1 MKQLIFMAV
10 SLCFISAVLLD
21 SALAGEDSER
31 QDQIKTI
38 KDELQSKRSEYEKL
52 GRKEKDQLSRLRDI
66 EEQMALSGQLILKIE
81 RKSRT
86 LQGSIEVEQAELE
99 TAERA
104 LEEKKRALRIR
115 LRHIYK
121 VGHRP
126 RWMGIISS
134 RDPTEALTAF
144 KNMIA
149 IIAYDKH
156 LVESYDDLSKNIKA
170 RLEKLRSDK
179 RLLDGLRR
187 DSETE
192 LELRN
197 ITLDRRKKLLDRL
210 RKDKSAIA
218 KSMES
223 LEEDAGLIAGIFDD
237 LQADIDPNME
247 PSQLPGLE
255 EGKTDL
261 IWPVH
266 GRIIGSFG
274 AKEDARGLKI
284 TNPGIDIRASYGTR
298 VKAAATGKVI
308 YVSWLRGYGQFIIID
323 HGQSF
328 YTLYAN
334 LSSASV
340 DVGDDVIA
348 GQTIAEVGE
357 SGTLE
362 GPRLHFE
369 LRHKKK
375 QLNPVDWLR

>member
-1 MKQLIFMAV
+1 MKQLIFMTV
-10 SLCFISAVLLD
+10 SWSVISAVPLGFGM
-21 SALAGEDSER
+21 AGEDSER
-31 QDQIKTI
+31 QDRIETI

-52 GRKEKDQLSRLRDI
+52 GQKEKDQLARLRDI

-86 LQGSIEVEQAELE
+86 LQRSIEVEQAELE

-104 LEEKKRALRIR
+104 LEEKKKALRIR

-121 VGHRP
+121 VGRRP
-126 RWMGIISS
+126 GWIGIISS

-156 LVESYDDLSKNIKA
+156 LVESYVDLSKNIKA

-192 LELRN
+192 VELRN

-237 LQADIDPNME
+237 LQADIDPDME
-247 PSQLPGLE
+247 PLQLTGLE

-274 AKEDARGLKI
+274 VKKDARGLEV
-284 TNPGIDIRASYGTR
+284 TNPGIDIKASYGTR

-348 GQTIAEVGE
+348 GQAIAEVGE